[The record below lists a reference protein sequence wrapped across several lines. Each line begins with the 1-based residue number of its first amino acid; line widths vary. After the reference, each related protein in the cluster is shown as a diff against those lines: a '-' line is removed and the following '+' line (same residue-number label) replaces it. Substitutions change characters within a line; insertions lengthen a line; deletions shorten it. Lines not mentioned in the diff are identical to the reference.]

1 MTSFITRRKR
11 IIPPFKKFGFTS
23 LALYDQYTTG
33 MEASTL
39 SIADFMDHLRR
50 ADKSEYHEF
59 MSHVMTEFGTTLQ
72 CNRFDIGLSN
82 EYAIADVIRTT
93 PMEVTEKQNAV
104 RIDMGVTGFRDFS
117 IKYSSGGTVILHNS
131 QGSNKDT
138 MMHDTLLVTPTEW
151 WFLSPSEIEK
161 YSSVPISTFL
171 DNRGDSLTL
180 KLTAL
185 LKELR
190 KAEYP
195 YHFEFDISIKR
206 ENCKHRQSARIF
218 YESIK
223 NDLRRM
229 KTK

>member
-1 MTSFITRRKR
+1 MIPLRRKR
-11 IIPPFKKFGFTS
+11 IIPPFCKLGFTS
-23 LALYDQYTTG
+23 LASYDQYSVA
-33 MEASTL
+33 MNSSSL
-39 SIADFMDHLRR
+39 SIADFMDHLHR
-50 ADKSEYHEF
+50 ADKSEYHAI
-59 MSHVMTEFGTTLQ
+59 MTYLMTEFGTTLP
-72 CNRFDIGLSN
+72 CNRFSIGNCN

-151 WFLSPSEIEK
+151 WFLSPAEIEK

-171 DNRGDSLTL
+171 DNRGDSLSL
-180 KLTAL
+180 NLNGL

-195 YHFEFDISIKR
+195 HHFEFDISIKR
-206 ENCKHRQSARIF
+206 ENCKHREISKIVYEYARN
-218 YESIK
+218 E
-223 NDLRRM
+223 LRRL